1 MIQPIP
7 TKQTTTILMNPNLN
21 SGEDYFHYQCNFNNC
36 QNKKLEFS
44 NCKNHI
50 SKNFLRNNL
59 PKSPMPRHM
68 SSASYDNLTDLGFE
82 SEEEADDDDEE
93 FDDDDDEEFDDDEDD
108 DDDFESNTD
117 IIIIPEEE
125 QNMLRTEST
134 KSLAKVNPLLFSIS
148 NYPHTQPKIENFKIG
163 SVVKDNVEDI
173 KHFHLPRTPFPQTL
187 NNSNTSLESSDLTDK
202 KEEIKLDLKKSSML
216 NRRRTSSAYQS
227 PLKTED
233 KISGNL

>member
-7 TKQTTTILMNPNLN
+7 TNQAATILMEPN
-21 SGEDYFHYQCNFNNC
+21 SEEDYFHYQSNLSNNKF
-36 QNKKLEFS
+36 QNKKIEFS

-50 SKNFLRNNL
+50 SKTFLRKNL
-59 PKSPMPRHM
+59 PKSPMPKHM
-68 SSASYDNLTDLGFE
+68 SSASYNNLTDLGFE
-82 SEEEADDDDEE
+82 SEEEEDDDDEE
-93 FDDDDDEEFDDDEDD
+93 FDDEDDDEDD
-108 DDDFESNTD
+108 EDDYESNTD

-148 NYPHTQPKIENFKIG
+148 NYPHKQPKTENFKIG

-173 KHFHLPRTPFPQTL
+173 KHLHLPRTPFPQTM

-202 KEEIKLDLKKSSML
+202 KEEISLDLKKSTML
-216 NRRRTSSAYQS
+216 NRRRTSSTHQS
-227 PLKTED
+227 PLKSILKTED
-233 KISGNL
+233 KIPEDL